1 MKLNNLAPPALMVGH
16 LWTQQYD
23 ILVSNRKEKET
34 HTTAFL
40 LTATE
45 TAIPRS
51 VSVQI

>member
-34 HTTAFL
+34 HYCIFT
-40 LTATE
+40 TATE